1 MDMLSMI
8 SLDTLDDVKRDF
20 AKWRASRS
28 NKTSKIPKHL
38 WDKVFAMLDYHTV
51 AELTKELGVSSSQ
64 ISDKVA
70 QRNASE
76 ARSKVT
82 TDNFVEINL
91 PSPMPGSAT
100 AGNASSRIEI
110 RRPDGAMLTIAH
122 LSQQTILQVL
132 NQFTQAVQ

>member
-1 MDMLSMI
+1 
-8 SLDTLDDVKRDF
+8 
-20 AKWRASRS
+20 
-28 NKTSKIPKHL
+28 
-38 WDKVFAMLDYHTV
+38 MLDYHTV

>member
-70 QRNASE
+70 QRKASE
-76 ARSKVT
+76 AKSKST
-82 TDNFVEINL
+82 TDNFVELNL
-91 PSPMPGSAT
+91 SPQLPGSAT
-100 AGNASSRIEI
+100 AGNASSRIKI